1 MKFFGHIIL
10 SDALE
15 VVKPVDPLIE
25 LRGSASG
32 SPVELPEDGFL
43 SLQLVDFL
51 ARDVRSLHHPTGVV
65 VTKVAMH
72 EGLEDPGLSAALRQ
86 TLSADPTTHAEG
98 MGRHLFWLQKSEYVE
113 GEGGHPSF
121 LDL

>member
-1 MKFFGHIIL
+1 MRFFGHIIL

-65 VTKVAMH
+65 VMKVAMH
-72 EGLEDPGLSAALRQ
+72 EGLEDPGLHCVKPSVLGRAGGRLEIVVSA
-86 TLSADPTTHAEG
+86 
-98 MGRHLFWLQKSEYVE
+98 
-113 GEGGHPSF
+113 
-121 LDL
+121 